1 MDCRHYAGHIN
12 LCNPQIALT
21 PNWTHIAI
29 LGAGESGVGAALLA
43 AKYGLSVYLSD
54 SKAVAEPYA
63 TELQRAGIAFDQEG
77 HDEMRILQCDVVVK
91 SPGIPNHIPLM
102 QTITAQGVPIVS
114 EIEFAARFTTA
125 KLVAITGSNGK
136 TTTTAL
142 TAHIL
147 EQAGIDVQVGGNIGK
162 SFARLLAETPPAE
175 VYVLEVSSFQ
185 CDHLIEF
192 KPHIAIITNFSPDH
206 LDRYN
211 NRMEDYVAAKFSLLK
226 NMDENDAFIYNTE
239 DEWTQRMRATLQ
251 LNCRTYGF
259 GMHPAEPSAAW
270 INEHQNIIINN
281 ETIMNTEEL
290 ALKGQHNAR
299 NSMASSMAARLLHVR
314 KESIRDSLTNF
325 DAIEHRL
332 ESLGTIRGVT
342 FINDS
347 KATNVNATWY
357 ALESVSKPVI
367 WIAGGVDK
375 GNDYTEL
382 MNLVE
387 DKVKAIVC
395 LGENN
400 QKLLDEFTGHVKVI
414 TETRSMERAV
424 KMAFSL
430 ADKNDT
436 ILLSPCCASFDLFDN
451 YEDRGEQFKYWVRQ
465 L

>member
-1 MDCRHYAGHIN
+1 MIPH
-12 LCNPQIALT
+12 
-21 PNWTHIAI
+21 WKHIAI

-43 AKYGLSVYLSD
+43 HKYRMQVYLSD
-54 SKAVAEPYA
+54 AGAVKDKFAR
-63 TELQRAGIAFDQEG
+63 ELNEAGIDYQSG
-77 HDEMRILQCDVVVK
+77 SHDEARIMNADVVVK
-91 SPGIPNHIPLM
+91 SPGIPNHVPLIQKIEKAGIPL
-102 QTITAQGVPIVS
+102 VS
-114 EIEFAARFTTA
+114 EIEFASRFTEA
-125 KLVAITGSNGK
+125 KIVAITGSNGK

-142 TAHIL
+142 TGHL
-147 EQAGIDVQVGGNIGK
+147 LKQGGINVQVGGNIGK
-162 SFARLLAETPPAE
+162 SFARLLAQEPPAD
-175 VYVLEVSSFQ
+175 VYVLEISSFQ

-211 NRMEDYVAAKFSLLK
+211 YRMEDYVAAKFSLLK
-226 NMDENDAFIYNTE
+226 NMDENDTFIFNAE
-239 DEWTQRMRATLQ
+239 DEWTQIMRK
-251 LNCRTYGF
+251 NNRWPCRQMGF
-259 GMHPAEPSAAW
+259 GAKKTEETIAW
-270 INEHQNIIINN
+270 IDEHQYININI
-281 ETIMNTEEL
+281 EKPMNIKDL
-290 ALKGQHNAR
+290 SLKGQHNAQ

-314 KESIRDSLTNF
+314 KESIRESLTNF

-332 ESLGTIRGVT
+332 ESLGSIRGVT

-387 DKVKAIVC
+387 SKVKAVVC
-395 LGENN
+395 LGEDN

-414 TETRSMERAV
+414 TETRSMEKAV

-430 ADKNDT
+430 ADKGDT
-436 ILLSPCCASFDLFDN
+436 ILLSPACASFDLFDN
-451 YEDRGEQFKYWVRQ
+451 YEHRGEQFKYWVRQ

>member
-1 MDCRHYAGHIN
+1 M
-12 LCNPQIALT
+12 Q
-21 PNWTHIAI
+21 
-29 LGAGESGVGAALLA
+29 
-43 AKYGLSVYLSD
+43 VYLSD
-54 SKAVAEPYA
+54 AGVVNDRYARELNDAVIEF
-63 TELQRAGIAFDQEG
+63 QSGG
-77 HDEMRILQCDVVVK
+77 HDEARILSADVVVK
-91 SPGIPNHIPLM
+91 SPGIPNHLPL
-102 QTITAQGVPIVS
+102 IKKIEASGVSLVS
-114 EIEFAARFTTA
+114 EIEFASRFTDA
-125 KLVAITGSNGK
+125 HVVAITGSNGK

-142 TAHIL
+142 TGHL
-147 EQAGIDVQVGGNIGK
+147 LKQGGINVQVGGNIGK
-162 SFARLLAETPPAE
+162 SFARLLAQEPLAE
-175 VYVLEVSSFQ
+175 VYVLEISSFQ
-185 CDHLIEF
+185 CDHLIAF
-192 KPHIAIITNFSPDH
+192 KPRIAIITNFSPDH

-211 NRMEDYVAAKFSLLK
+211 NRMEAYVAAKFSLLK
-226 NMDENDAFIYNTE
+226 NMDENDIFIYNTE
-239 DEWTQRMRATLQ
+239 DEWTQRMRQSLKI
-251 LNCRTYGF
+251 NCRSYGF
-259 GMHPAEPSAAW
+259 GVYPAEQSHAW
-270 INEHQNIIINN
+270 IDEHQNLIINN
-281 ETIMNTEEL
+281 ETIMKTQDL

-299 NSMASSMAARLLHVR
+299 NSMASSMAAQLLQVR
-314 KESIRDSLTNF
+314 KESIRESLTNF

-332 ESLGTIRGVT
+332 ESLGSIRGVT

-382 MNLVE
+382 MDLVE
-387 DKVKAIVC
+387 HKVKAIVC

-414 TETRSMERAV
+414 TETRSMEKAV

-436 ILLSPCCASFDLFDN
+436 VLLSPCCASFDLFDN

>member
-1 MDCRHYAGHIN
+1 M
-12 LCNPQIALT
+12 T
-21 PNWTHIAI
+21 SNWKHIAI

-43 AKYGLSVYLSD
+43 QTHGLSVYISD
-54 SKAVAEPYA
+54 SKAAVEPYA
-63 TELQRAGIAFDQEG
+63 SELQTAGINLYEGG
-77 HDEMRILQCDVVVK
+77 HDIERIAACDVVVK
-91 SPGIPNHIPLM
+91 SPGIPNHIPLLAS
-102 QTITAQGVPIVS
+102 IASKGIPIVS
-114 EIEFAARFTTA
+114 EIEFASRFTKAT
-125 KLVAITGSNGK
+125 LIAITGSNGK

-142 TAHIL
+142 TGHVL
-147 EQAGIDVQVGGNIGK
+147 KQAGINVQIGGNIGK
-162 SFARLLAETPPAE
+162 SFARLLAQEPPAE

-185 CDHLIEF
+185 SDHLIEF
-192 KPHIAIITNFSPDH
+192 KPKIAIITNFSPDH

-211 NRMEDYVAAKFSLLK
+211 NRMEEYSAAKFALLK
-226 NMDENDAFIYNTE
+226 NMDEDDIFIFNTE
-239 DEWTQRMRATLQ
+239 DDWTQRMRKTHDLKCQQ
-251 LNCRTYGF
+251 LGF
-259 GMHPAEPSAAW
+259 GMERTEETAAW
-270 INEHQNIIINN
+270 INEHKHIIINN
-281 ETIMNTEEL
+281 HDIMNMEEL

-314 KESIRDSLTNF
+314 KESIRESLTNF
-325 DAIEHRL
+325 DTIEHRL
-332 ESLGTIRGVT
+332 ESLGSIRGVT

-347 KATNVNATWY
+347 KATNVNASWY

-382 MNLVE
+382 MAMVE
-387 DKVKAIVC
+387 HKVKAIVC

-414 TETRSMERAV
+414 TETRSMEKAV

-436 ILLSPCCASFDLFDN
+436 ILLSPACASFDLFDN